1 MGCWNETCGLTNLPI
16 FSGEK
21 TCAVIIEELRP
32 YNKSCLSAENWCPI
46 GPAIWGDYSGY
57 GYIED
62 IPDEEE
68 VKNFYRQVM
77 EKNGAKFVD
86 KSMNACTFD
95 HLDMFF
101 RYVQEGEIY
110 CVHDGTI
117 HHLQVVLFSKDA
129 VERAKKNPDL
139 MFYKTMK
146 PEDIFCTYGM
156 RSKLLRT
163 FYDAG
168 ADLRDVVTI
177 DLALRK
183 LRRNWCPT
191 SGCGSQNSIESE
203 WLVDWYEAVAEKA
216 RALYEESQR
225 ECW

>member
-21 TCAVIIEELRP
+21 TCAVIIEEMRP

-68 VKNFYRQVM
+68 VKAFYRQVM

-163 FYDAG
+163 FYNAG
-168 ADLRDVVTI
+168 ADLTDVVTI

-191 SGCGSQNSIESE
+191 SGCGSQNSIETD

-216 RALYEESQR
+216 RALYEESLR
-225 ECW
+225 KCW

>member
-1 MGCWNETCGLTNLPI
+1 MGYWNETCGLTNLPI
-16 FSGEK
+16 FYGEK

-46 GPAIWGDYSGY
+46 GPAIWGNYSGY

-95 HLDMFF
+95 HLDIFF

-110 CVHDGTI
+110 CIHDGTI

-163 FYDAG
+163 FYNAG
-168 ADLRDVVTI
+168 ADLTDVVTI

-191 SGCGSQNSIESE
+191 SGCGSQNSIETE
-203 WLVDWYEAVAEKA
+203 WLADWYKAVAEKA
-216 RALYEESQR
+216 RALYEETQR

>member
-16 FSGEK
+16 FYGEK

-46 GPAIWGDYSGY
+46 GPAIWGNYSGY

-95 HLDMFF
+95 HLDIFF

-110 CVHDGTI
+110 CTHDGTI

-163 FYDAG
+163 FYNAG
-168 ADLRDVVTI
+168 ADLTDVVTI

-191 SGCGSQNSIESE
+191 SGCGSQNSIETE
-203 WLVDWYEAVAEKA
+203 WLADWYKAVAEKA
-216 RALYEESQR
+216 RALYEETQR

>member
-16 FSGEK
+16 FYGEK

-46 GPAIWGDYSGY
+46 GPAIWGNYSGY

-62 IPDEEE
+62 IHDEEE
-68 VKNFYRQVM
+68 VKNFYRHVM
-77 EKNGAKFVD
+77 EKNDAKFVD
-86 KSMNACTFD
+86 KSMNACMFD
-95 HLDMFF
+95 HLDIFF

-110 CVHDGTI
+110 CIHDGTI

-163 FYDAG
+163 FYNAG
-168 ADLRDVVTI
+168 ADLTDVVTI

-191 SGCGSQNSIESE
+191 SGCGSQNSIETE
-203 WLVDWYEAVAEKA
+203 WLADWYKAVAEKA
-216 RALYEESQR
+216 RALYEETKR

>member
-21 TCAVIIEELRP
+21 TCAVIIEEMRP

-46 GPAIWGDYSGY
+46 GPAIWGNYSGY

-68 VKNFYRQVM
+68 SKEFYRQVM

-191 SGCGSQNSIESE
+191 SGCGSQNSIETE
-203 WLVDWYEAVAEKA
+203 WLADWYEAVAEKA
-216 RALYEESQR
+216 RALYEKSRR

>member
-16 FSGEK
+16 FYGEK

-46 GPAIWGDYSGY
+46 GPAIWGNYSGY

-95 HLDMFF
+95 HLDIFF

-110 CVHDGTI
+110 CIHDGTI

-163 FYDAG
+163 FYNAG
-168 ADLRDVVTI
+168 ADLTDVVTI

-191 SGCGSQNSIESE
+191 SGCGSQNSIETE
-203 WLVDWYEAVAEKA
+203 WLTDWYKAVAEKA
-216 RALYEESQR
+216 RALYEETQR

>member
-16 FSGEK
+16 FYGEK

-46 GPAIWGDYSGY
+46 GPAIWGNYSGY

-77 EKNGAKFVD
+77 EKNGANFVD

-95 HLDMFF
+95 HLDIFF

-110 CVHDGTI
+110 CIHDGTI

-163 FYDAG
+163 FYNAG
-168 ADLRDVVTI
+168 ADLTDVVTI

-191 SGCGSQNSIESE
+191 SGCGSQNSIETE
-203 WLVDWYEAVAEKA
+203 WLADWYKAVAEKA
-216 RALYEESQR
+216 RALYEETQR

>member
-16 FSGEK
+16 FYGEK

-46 GPAIWGDYSGY
+46 GPAIWGNYSGY

-95 HLDMFF
+95 HLDIFF

-110 CVHDGTI
+110 CIHDGTI

-139 MFYKTMK
+139 MFYKTMN

-163 FYDAG
+163 FYNAG
-168 ADLRDVVTI
+168 ADLTDVVTI

-191 SGCGSQNSIESE
+191 SGCGSQNSIETE
-203 WLVDWYEAVAEKA
+203 WLADWYKAVAEKA
-216 RALYEESQR
+216 RALYEETQR

>member
-21 TCAVIIEELRP
+21 TCAVIIEEMRP

-46 GPAIWGDYSGY
+46 GPAIWGNYSGY

-68 VKNFYRQVM
+68 VKAFYLQVM

-95 HLDMFF
+95 HLDIFF

-110 CVHDGTI
+110 CIHDGTI

-168 ADLRDVVTI
+168 ADLRNVVTI

-191 SGCGSQNSIESE
+191 SGCGSQNSIETE
-203 WLVDWYEAVAEKA
+203 WLADWYEAVAEKA
-216 RALYEESQR
+216 RALYEKSRR

>member
-16 FSGEK
+16 FYGEK

-46 GPAIWGDYSGY
+46 GPAIWGNYSGY

-68 VKNFYRQVM
+68 VKNLYRQVM

-95 HLDMFF
+95 HLDIFF

-110 CVHDGTI
+110 CIHDGTI

-163 FYDAG
+163 FYNAG
-168 ADLRDVVTI
+168 ADLTDVVTI

-191 SGCGSQNSIESE
+191 SGCGSQNSIETE
-203 WLVDWYEAVAEKA
+203 WLADWYKAVAEKA
-216 RALYEESQR
+216 RALYEETQR

>member
-16 FSGEK
+16 FYGEK

-46 GPAIWGDYSGY
+46 GPAIWGNYSGY

-62 IPDEEE
+62 IPDEEA

-95 HLDMFF
+95 HLDIFF

-110 CVHDGTI
+110 CIHDGTI

-163 FYDAG
+163 FYNAG
-168 ADLRDVVTI
+168 ANLTDVVTI

-191 SGCGSQNSIESE
+191 SGCGSQNSIETE
-203 WLVDWYEAVAEKA
+203 WLADWYKAVAEKA
-216 RALYEESQR
+216 RALYEETQR

>member
-1 MGCWNETCGLTNLPI
+1 
-16 FSGEK
+16 
-21 TCAVIIEELRP
+21 
-32 YNKSCLSAENWCPI
+32 
-46 GPAIWGDYSGY
+46 
-57 GYIED
+57 
-62 IPDEEE
+62 
-68 VKNFYRQVM
+68 
-77 EKNGAKFVD
+77 
-86 KSMNACTFD
+86 MNACTFD
-95 HLDMFF
+95 HLDIFF

-110 CVHDGTI
+110 CIHDGTI

-156 RSKLLRT
+156 RSKLLWT
-163 FYDAG
+163 FYNAG
-168 ADLRDVVTI
+168 ADLTDVVTI

-191 SGCGSQNSIESE
+191 SGCGSQNSIETE
-203 WLVDWYEAVAEKA
+203 WLADWYKAVAEKA
-216 RALYEESQR
+216 RALYEETQR

>member
-1 MGCWNETCGLTNLPI
+1 MGCWNETCALTDLPI
-16 FSGEK
+16 ISGEK
-21 TCAVIIEELRP
+21 ICAVIIEHMRQDAT
-32 YNKSCLSAENWCPI
+32 SCYPSENWCPI
-46 GPAIWGDYSGY
+46 GPAIWGNYSGY

-95 HLDMFF
+95 HLDIFF

-110 CVHDGTI
+110 CIHDGTI

-156 RSKLLRT
+156 RSKLLWT
-163 FYDAG
+163 FYNAG
-168 ADLRDVVTI
+168 ADLTDVVTI

-191 SGCGSQNSIESE
+191 SGCGSQNSIETE
-203 WLVDWYEAVAEKA
+203 WLADWYKAVAEKA
-216 RALYEESQR
+216 RALYEETQR

>member
-16 FSGEK
+16 FYGEK

-46 GPAIWGDYSGY
+46 GPAIWGNYSGY

-62 IPDEEE
+62 IPDEEA

-95 HLDMFF
+95 HLDIFF

-110 CVHDGTI
+110 CIHDGTI

-163 FYDAG
+163 FYNAG
-168 ADLRDVVTI
+168 ADLTDVVTI

-191 SGCGSQNSIESE
+191 SGCGSQNSIETE
-203 WLVDWYEAVAEKA
+203 WLADWYKAVAEKA
-216 RALYEESQR
+216 RALYEETQR

>member
-16 FSGEK
+16 FYGEK

-46 GPAIWGDYSGY
+46 GPAIWGNYSGY

-95 HLDMFF
+95 HLDIFF

-110 CVHDGTI
+110 CIHDGTI

-163 FYDAG
+163 FYNAG
-168 ADLRDVVTI
+168 ADLTEVVTI

-191 SGCGSQNSIESE
+191 SGCGSQNSIETE
-203 WLVDWYEAVAEKA
+203 WLANWYEAVAEKA
-216 RALYEESQR
+216 RALYEKSRR

>member
-21 TCAVIIEELRP
+21 TCAVIIEEMRP

-46 GPAIWGDYSGY
+46 GPAIWGNYSGY

-68 VKNFYRQVM
+68 VKAFYRQVM

-95 HLDMFF
+95 HLDIFF

-110 CVHDGTI
+110 CIHDGTI

-139 MFYKTMK
+139 MFCKDMK
-146 PEDIFCTYGM
+146 PEQIFCTYGM

-168 ADLRDVVTI
+168 ADLTEVVTI

-191 SGCGSQNSIESE
+191 SGCGSQNSIETE
-203 WLVDWYEAVAEKA
+203 WLADWYEAVAEKA
-216 RALYEESQR
+216 RVLYEKSRR

>member
-21 TCAVIIEELRP
+21 TCAVIIEEMRP

-46 GPAIWGDYSGY
+46 GPAIWGNYSGY

-191 SGCGSQNSIESE
+191 SGCGSQNSIETE
-203 WLVDWYEAVAEKA
+203 WLADWYEAVAEKA
-216 RALYEESQR
+216 RVLYEKSRR

>member
-16 FSGEK
+16 FYGEK

-46 GPAIWGDYSGY
+46 GPAIWGNYSGY

-95 HLDMFF
+95 HLDIFF

-110 CVHDGTI
+110 CIHDGTI

-139 MFYKTMK
+139 MFYTTMK

-163 FYDAG
+163 FYNAG
-168 ADLRDVVTI
+168 ADLTDVVTI

-191 SGCGSQNSIESE
+191 SGCGSQNSIETE
-203 WLVDWYEAVAEKA
+203 WLADWYKAVAEKA
-216 RALYEESQR
+216 RALYEETQR

>member
-16 FSGEK
+16 FYGEK

-46 GPAIWGDYSGY
+46 GPAIWGNYSGY

-95 HLDMFF
+95 HLGIFF

-110 CVHDGTI
+110 CIHDGTI

-156 RSKLLRT
+156 SSKLLRT
-163 FYDAG
+163 FYNAG
-168 ADLRDVVTI
+168 ADLTDVVTI

-191 SGCGSQNSIESE
+191 SGCGSQNSIETE
-203 WLVDWYEAVAEKA
+203 WLADWYEAVAEKA
-216 RALYEESQR
+216 RALYEETQR

>member
-16 FSGEK
+16 FYGEK

-46 GPAIWGDYSGY
+46 GPAIWGNYSGY

-62 IPDEEE
+62 IHDEEE
-68 VKNFYRQVM
+68 VKNFYRHVM

-86 KSMNACTFD
+86 KSMNACMFD
-95 HLDMFF
+95 HLDIFF

-110 CVHDGTI
+110 CIHDGTI

-146 PEDIFCTYGM
+146 SEDIFCTYGM

-163 FYDAG
+163 FYNAG
-168 ADLRDVVTI
+168 ADLTDVVTI

-191 SGCGSQNSIESE
+191 SGCGSQNSIETE
-203 WLVDWYEAVAEKA
+203 WLADWYKAVAEKA
-216 RALYEESQR
+216 RALYEETQR

>member
-16 FSGEK
+16 FYGEK

-46 GPAIWGDYSGY
+46 GPAIWGNYSGY

-95 HLDMFF
+95 HLDIFF

-110 CVHDGTI
+110 CIHDGTI

-163 FYDAG
+163 FYNAG
-168 ADLRDVVTI
+168 ADLTDVVTI

-191 SGCGSQNSIESE
+191 SGCGSQNSIET
-203 WLVDWYEAVAEKA
+203 
-216 RALYEESQR
+216 
-225 ECW
+225 ECGETGYLRNVG

>member
-21 TCAVIIEELRP
+21 TCAVIIEEMRP

-46 GPAIWGDYSGY
+46 GPAIWGNYSGY

-68 VKNFYRQVM
+68 VKAFYRQVM

-95 HLDMFF
+95 HLDGFF

-110 CVHDGTI
+110 CIHDGTI

-139 MFYKTMK
+139 MFYKDMK

-191 SGCGSQNSIESE
+191 SGCGSQNSIETE
-203 WLVDWYEAVAEKA
+203 WLADWYEAVAEKA
-216 RALYEESQR
+216 RVLYEKSRR

>member
-16 FSGEK
+16 FYGEK

-46 GPAIWGDYSGY
+46 GPAIWGNYSGY

-86 KSMNACTFD
+86 KSMNACTFN
-95 HLDMFF
+95 HLDIFF

-110 CVHDGTI
+110 CIHDGTI

-163 FYDAG
+163 FYNAG
-168 ADLRDVVTI
+168 ADLTDVVTI

-191 SGCGSQNSIESE
+191 SGCGSQNSIETE
-203 WLVDWYEAVAEKA
+203 WLADWYKAVAEKA
-216 RALYEESQR
+216 RALYEETQR

>member
-46 GPAIWGDYSGY
+46 GPAIWGNYSGY

-68 VKNFYRQVM
+68 VKAFYRQVM

-95 HLDMFF
+95 HLDIFF

-110 CVHDGTI
+110 CIHDGTI

-139 MFYKTMK
+139 MFYKDMK
-146 PEDIFCTYGM
+146 PEQIFCTYGM

-168 ADLRDVVTI
+168 ADLTEVVTI

-191 SGCGSQNSIESE
+191 SGCGSQNSIETE
-203 WLVDWYEAVAEKA
+203 WLADWYEAVAEKA
-216 RALYEESQR
+216 RVLYEKSRR

>member
-16 FSGEK
+16 FNGEK

-46 GPAIWGDYSGY
+46 GPAIWGNYSGY

-95 HLDMFF
+95 HLDIFF

-110 CVHDGTI
+110 CIHDGTI

-163 FYDAG
+163 FYNAG
-168 ADLRDVVTI
+168 ADLTDVVTI

-191 SGCGSQNSIESE
+191 SGCGSQNSIETE
-203 WLVDWYEAVAEKA
+203 WLADWYKAVAEKA
-216 RALYEESQR
+216 RALYEETQR

>member
-21 TCAVIIEELRP
+21 TCAVIIEEMRP

-46 GPAIWGDYSGY
+46 GPAIWGNYSGY

-68 VKNFYRQVM
+68 VKAFYRQVM

-86 KSMNACTFD
+86 KSMNACTFN
-95 HLDMFF
+95 HLDGFF
-101 RYVQEGEIY
+101 RDVQEGEIY
-110 CVHDGTI
+110 CIHDGTI

-191 SGCGSQNSIESE
+191 SGCGSQNSIETE
-203 WLVDWYEAVAEKA
+203 WLANWYEAVAEKA
-216 RALYEESQR
+216 RALYEKSRR

>member
-16 FSGEK
+16 FYGEK

-46 GPAIWGDYSGY
+46 GPAIWGNYSGY

-95 HLDMFF
+95 HLDIFF

-110 CVHDGTI
+110 CIHDGTI

-163 FYDAG
+163 FYNAG
-168 ADLRDVVTI
+168 ADLTDVVTI

-191 SGCGSQNSIESE
+191 SGCGSQNSIETE
-203 WLVDWYEAVAEKA
+203 WLADWYKAVAEKA
-216 RALYEESQR
+216 RALYEETQR

>member
-16 FSGEK
+16 FYGEK

-32 YNKSCLSAENWCPI
+32 YNKSCLSAEKWCPI
-46 GPAIWGDYSGY
+46 GPAIWGNYSGY

-62 IPDEEE
+62 IHDEEE
-68 VKNFYRQVM
+68 VKNFYRHVM

-86 KSMNACTFD
+86 KSMNACMFD
-95 HLDMFF
+95 HLDIFF

-110 CVHDGTI
+110 CIHDGTI

-163 FYDAG
+163 FYNAG
-168 ADLRDVVTI
+168 ADLTDVVTI

-191 SGCGSQNSIESE
+191 SGCGSQNSIETE
-203 WLVDWYEAVAEKA
+203 WLADWYKAVAEKA
-216 RALYEESQR
+216 RALYEETKR

>member
-21 TCAVIIEELRP
+21 TCAVIIEEMRP

-68 VKNFYRQVM
+68 VKAFYRQVM

-163 FYDAG
+163 FYNAG
-168 ADLRDVVTI
+168 ADLTDVVTI

-191 SGCGSQNSIESE
+191 SGCGSQNSIETD

-225 ECW
+225 KCW

>member
-16 FSGEK
+16 FYGEK

-46 GPAIWGDYSGY
+46 GPAIWGNYSGY

-95 HLDMFF
+95 HLDIFF

-110 CVHDGTI
+110 CIHDGTI

-156 RSKLLRT
+156 RSKLLWT
-163 FYDAG
+163 FYNAG
-168 ADLRDVVTI
+168 ADLTDVVTI

-191 SGCGSQNSIESE
+191 SGCGSQNSIETE
-203 WLVDWYEAVAEKA
+203 WLADWYKAVAEKA
-216 RALYEESQR
+216 RALYEETQR

>member
-21 TCAVIIEELRP
+21 TCAVIIEEMRP

-46 GPAIWGDYSGY
+46 GPAIWGNYSGY

-163 FYDAG
+163 FYNAG
-168 ADLRDVVTI
+168 ADLTDVVTI

-191 SGCGSQNSIESE
+191 SVCGSQNSIETE

>member
-16 FSGEK
+16 FYGEK

-46 GPAIWGDYSGY
+46 GPAIWGNYSGY

-95 HLDMFF
+95 HLDIFF

-110 CVHDGTI
+110 CIHDGTI

-163 FYDAG
+163 FYNAG
-168 ADLRDVVTI
+168 ADLTDVVTI

-191 SGCGSQNSIESE
+191 SGCGSQNSIETE
-203 WLVDWYEAVAEKA
+203 WLADWYKAVAEKA
-216 RALYEESQR
+216 CALYEETQR
-225 ECW
+225 ECR

>member
-16 FSGEK
+16 FYGEQ

-46 GPAIWGDYSGY
+46 GPAIWGNYSGY

-95 HLDMFF
+95 HLDIFF

-110 CVHDGTI
+110 CIHDGTI

-163 FYDAG
+163 FYNAG
-168 ADLRDVVTI
+168 ADLTDVVTI

-191 SGCGSQNSIESE
+191 SGCGSQNSIETE
-203 WLVDWYEAVAEKA
+203 WLADWYKAVAEKA
-216 RALYEESQR
+216 RALYEETQR